1 MLLSRLRLRLAGWFA
16 LCLLASLAV
25 LDLSLY
31 WYLRSHADRRL
42 TRDLESAANQL
53 AAASR
58 REFEESPARGLP
70 EAARNAV
77 EEWPA
82 GPEAVAVY
90 DAAGRLVAR
99 GGPAELSA
107 FVPPTAPIGTT
118 DVPLRGDEAA
128 ARLVPS
134 SSDGAPRFTA
144 LVVGSTE
151 RVTEDG
157 EALAWWLALSAPLAA
172 ALSLVGGYLI
182 SRRALRPLG
191 ELERAV
197 AAVGPA
203 QLDRRLPVTEPA
215 DEVGRLAIQFNALLA
230 RLGESQAQARLFLR
244 RAAHQIRTPLTLVLG
259 ESELSLDR
267 PRSSGDYREA
277 LARVHRAAGQ
287 MRRRVDELFLLAQ
300 AEAGETIVLDAVV
313 DLEEVALQVTDLV
326 RPSAQSAG
334 RPLSLDSTEPVA
346 VRGSVALLEEA
357 VLELLDNACRHS
369 APGATV
375 SISTF
380 RAGAAGYLAVSSVG
394 EAVPL
399 ADESLDRHAAAE
411 ASGLGLPIVRWIA
424 KQHGG
429 DLLWTHH
436 AGQNTYALVIPVA
449 EGA

>member
-1 MLLSRLRLRLAGWFA
+1 MPLSRLRLRLAGWFA

-25 LDLSLY
+25 LNLSLY
-31 WYLRSHADRRL
+31 WYLRGHADRRL

-53 AAASR
+53 AAACR
-58 REFEESPARGLP
+58 REFDESPAGGLA
-70 EAARNAV
+70 EAARNAI

-90 DAAGRLVAR
+90 DADGRLVAR
-99 GGPAELSA
+99 GGPGALSA
-107 FVPPTAPIGTT
+107 FVPPTAPSRII
-118 DVPLRGDEAA
+118 DVPVRDDEAA

-134 SSDGAPRFTA
+134 GSAGAPRFTA
-144 LVVGSTE
+144 LVIGSTE

-172 ALSLVGGYLI
+172 ALSLGGGYLI

-197 AAVGPA
+197 AAIGPA
-203 QLDRRLPVTEPA
+203 QLDRRVPVTEPA
-215 DEVGRLAIQFNALLA
+215 DEIGRLATQFNALLA
-230 RLGESQAQARLFLR
+230 RLGASQAQARWFLR

-287 MRRRVDELFLLAQ
+287 IRRRVDELFLLAQ

-313 DLEEVALQVTDLV
+313 DLEELALQVTDLV
-326 RPSAQSAG
+326 RPSAKSAG
-334 RPLSLDSTEPVA
+334 RPLSLDRTEPVA
-346 VRGSVALLEEA
+346 VRGSAALLEEA

-380 RAGAAGYLAVSSVG
+380 RSGGAGYLAIASAG
-394 EAVPL
+394 EPAPL
-399 ADESLDRHAAAE
+399 ADESVDRPATVE
-411 ASGLGLPIVRWIA
+411 TSGLGLPIVRWIA
-424 KQHGG
+424 MQHGG
-429 DLLWTHH
+429 SLLWTHH

>member
-1 MLLSRLRLRLAGWFA
+1 MPLSRLRLRLAGWFA

-25 LDLSLY
+25 LDLSH

-99 GGPAELSA
+99 GGPADLSA
-107 FVPPTAPIGTT
+107 FVPSTAPIGTT

-157 EALAWWLALSAPLAA
+157 EALAWWLALKRA
-172 ALSLVGGYLI
+172 VG
-182 SRRALRPLG
+182 RRAVARRRLSHFPSCAPPLG

-203 QLDRRLPVTEPA
+203 QLDRRLPVTE
-215 DEVGRLAIQFNALLA
+215 RLTKSGGWRFNQ
-230 RLGESQAQARLFLR
+230 R
-244 RAAHQIRTPLTLVLG
+244 
-259 ESELSLDR
+259 
-267 PRSSGDYREA
+267 
-277 LARVHRAAGQ
+277 
-287 MRRRVDELFLLAQ
+287 
-300 AEAGETIVLDAVV
+300 
-313 DLEEVALQVTDLV
+313 
-326 RPSAQSAG
+326 
-334 RPLSLDSTEPVA
+334 
-346 VRGSVALLEEA
+346 
-357 VLELLDNACRHS
+357 
-369 APGATV
+369 APGAARGVTG
-375 SISTF
+375 
-380 RAGAAGYLAVSSVG
+380 AGPAVSPPSR
-394 EAVPL
+394 APDPDA
-399 ADESLDRHAAAE
+399 ADARARRIRAQPRPAPVQR
-411 ASGLGLPIVRWIA
+411 GLS
-424 KQHGG
+424 
-429 DLLWTHH
+429 
-436 AGQNTYALVIPVA
+436 
-449 EGA
+449 